1 MKKLMLSLLLLHS
14 TLGYSQE
21 PSRSIEIHAIDSV
34 PVMRSSGMD
43 PASHTQLPQFIPPS
57 PEVSSLFKFIDYP
70 VSHSTVII
78 DYLKYIQIINDNE
91 YHRSEKLVAHELGL
105 PVFLFADYSITR
117 GHRLLSSVTED
128 EVFGGHTVTTTRH
141 YSYDS
146 NFLLKSVTTS
156 GSSGNNQAEETL
168 YPTDA

>member
-43 PASHTQLPQFIPPS
+43 PASHTQLPKFIPPS

-70 VSHSTVII
+70 LSHSTVII
-78 DYLKYIQIINDNE
+78 DYLKYIHIINDNE
-91 YHRSEKLVAHELGL
+91 YHRS
-105 PVFLFADYSITR
+105 
-117 GHRLLSSVTED
+117 
-128 EVFGGHTVTTTRH
+128 
-141 YSYDS
+141 
-146 NFLLKSVTTS
+146 
-156 GSSGNNQAEETL
+156 
-168 YPTDA
+168 